1 MYCKLSSK
9 NSGLLRLLCICK
21 SSDRTIENN
30 NNLTLLISVFLKLN
44 NHLLILGDLIYPT
57 KNEENCT
64 TIFVAVTKYCFLHQH
79 INNPIHARPDYDFRW
94 PSDKLLVLLSP
105 LGKSR
110 HNVITFQYQLECTR
124 SSKVGYNY
132 HKANYTAIKRNL
144 NDIDWQKSFQGKV
157 VNLSWKTF
165 LKLLNNIILKCK
177 KFYLTKHSSFFQK

>member
-1 MYCKLSSK
+1 M
-9 NSGLLRLLCICK
+9 CIYK

-30 NNLTLLISVFLKLN
+30 NNLTLLISEFLKLN

-144 NDIDWQKSFQGKV
+144 NDIDCRNHFKE
-157 VNLSWKTF
+157 
-165 LKLLNNIILKCK
+165 KLLT
-177 KFYLTKHSSFFQK
+177 YHGKHFWSY